1 MAIYQFEVGILLIP
15 TPILIEL
22 VQTNKSRSLGAHV
35 LNSQESTTKFG
46 EKIESVLACSSH
58 SVDEHPE
65 TSTRLGSC
73 TRNEVLQLSECLVMR
88 PRVKVFTEADTPA
101 LKDAGH
107 ANWYST
113 CKATSTM

>member
-73 TRNEVLQLSECLVMR
+73 TRNEVLQLSDN
-88 PRVKVFTEADTPA
+88 KAI
-101 LKDAGH
+101 G
-107 ANWYST
+107 ANIQFSP
-113 CKATSTM
+113 